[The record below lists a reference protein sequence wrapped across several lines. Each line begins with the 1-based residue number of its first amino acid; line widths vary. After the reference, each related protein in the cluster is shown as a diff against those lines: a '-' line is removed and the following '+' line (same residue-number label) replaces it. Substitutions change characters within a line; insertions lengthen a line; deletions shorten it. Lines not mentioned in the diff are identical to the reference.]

1 MGVRRQILTAW
12 LIPGGL
18 LLLLAAAL
26 LQGGFV
32 PLAGPA
38 INFYAWASLIA
49 SFLIAGRFR
58 STRVLFAL
66 VTLFLAQRAIVF
78 FAGPRLLPHGPGRI
92 AFEAVAFILPLNFI
106 LITYAPER
114 GFNFAAIVP
123 RLGVLFLES
132 VFVAVICRTGEVVS
146 PWFLRIG
153 LPDANLFGW
162 TKLPQPALLVLAL
175 AFAATM
181 VAAIRDSKPIEI
193 GIFWSLLAAFLA
205 LQTGGLGRVST
216 GYFATAAL
224 ILAASIVES
233 SYALAYHDELTTLPS
248 RRSFHDALLGLEHP
262 YTVAAVD
269 IDHFKSVNDTYG
281 HDTGD
286 QVLRMVARKLAA
298 VTGGG
303 QAYRVGGEEFTVL
316 FPGKLAK
323 EVAPHLELLRATVA
337 EASFRVRNMPER
349 RSASRGPDRRTAPT
363 RRAKLKLQARPLTGN
378 LSVTVSIGVAAS
390 SEKESIDHVIEAADQ
405 ALYRAKRAGRNR
417 IELAGGTHP
426 AARRSRRSIA

>member
-1 MGVRRQILTAW
+1 MDVRRQLLTAW
-12 LIPGGL
+12 LIPGAF
-18 LLLLAAAL
+18 LLLLAGML

-32 PLAGPA
+32 PLAAPA

-49 SFLIAGRFR
+49 GLTLAVRFR
-58 STRVLFAL
+58 STRVLFIL
-66 VTLFLAQRAIVF
+66 LTLLLAQRAISF
-78 FAGPRLLPHGPGRI
+78 FAGPRMLPHGPGRI
-92 AFEAVAFILPLNFI
+92 AFEAVAFILPLNFL
-106 LITYAPER
+106 LITFAQER

-132 VFVAVICRTGEVVS
+132 VFVAVICRPGEVVS
-146 PWFLRIG
+146 PWFLR
-153 LPDANLFGW
+153 LSPLDANLFRW
-162 TKLPQPALLVLAL
+162 TKLPQAALLAL
-175 AFAATM
+175 GIAFAATIF
-181 VAAIRDSKPIEI
+181 AAVRDSKPIEI
-193 GIFWSLLAAFLA
+193 GVFWSLLAAGFA
-205 LQTGGLGRVST
+205 FQTGGLGRVST

-286 QVLRMVARKLAA
+286 QVLRMVARKLAG

-316 FPGKLAK
+316 FPGKSAK
-323 EVAPHLELLRATVA
+323 EVAPHLESLRATIA
-337 EASFRVRNMPER
+337 EASFRIRNMPER
-349 RSASRGPDRRTAPT
+349 RSAARGPDRRTAPA
-363 RRAKLKLQARPLTGN
+363 RRAKLRLQARPAAGN

-390 SEKESIDHVIEAADQ
+390 TEKESVDRVIEAADQ

-417 IELAGGTHP
+417 IEIAGGTRP